1 MKGGGYSTP
10 YNCNKKQSMSLI
22 EVRPIEKER
31 WHGLKGR
38 DAITRPVTIEALV
51 NGTTGKL
58 ATGLTEEDRIRLE
71 KETGYDLSPDYN
83 ALKPHPFWSSPA
95 AFVKL
100 EHKTNIIDTSS
111 PLGEIRAKI
120 LKASDLVANSQKEYD
135 EGKFPLAQF
144 VIFDEREEVELKAS
158 KAAVKRKV
166 IIEADKLSTTRKA
179 ELIQVLLGIS
189 VRNQSNDFIDLKLDE
204 AIDKEGPQKVL
215 DFIKRDKARTSLHA
229 TVLEAIHKNVLRK
242 DGTAVYYM
250 DDQLGFDIESAIDYL
265 QDTKNQA
272 LKAQV
277 IEKLN

>member
-1 MKGGGYSTP
+1 
-10 YNCNKKQSMSLI
+10 MSLI

-38 DAITRPVTIEALV
+38 DSITRPVTIEALV
-51 NGTTGKL
+51 DVATGKL
-58 ATGLTEEDRIRLE
+58 ATGLTEEDRERLE

-83 ALKPHPFWSSPA
+83 ANKPHPFWTSPA

-100 EHKTNIIDTSS
+100 EHKTNILDTST
-111 PLGEIRAKI
+111 PLGEIRVKI

-166 IIEADKLSTTRKA
+166 IIEADKLSATRKS

-189 VRNQSNDFIDLKLDE
+189 VRNQSNDYIDLKLDE

-250 DDQLGFDIESAIDYL
+250 DDQLGFDVESTIDHL

-272 LKAQV
+272 LKAQI